1 VFVPYI
7 QARGDFYNFAQRFCN
22 RHSGVYFS
30 LARIVIFVVLD
41 HEVNIEIFQHLNF
54 IVFGL
59 MGQEDFLSDQ
69 NRWS

>member
-1 VFVPYI
+1 MLVPYI
-7 QARGDFYNFAQRFCN
+7 QATGDFYNFAQRLCK

-30 LARIVIFVVLD
+30 LVRIVIFVVLV

-54 IVFGL
+54 IVIGL

-69 NRWS
+69 NRW